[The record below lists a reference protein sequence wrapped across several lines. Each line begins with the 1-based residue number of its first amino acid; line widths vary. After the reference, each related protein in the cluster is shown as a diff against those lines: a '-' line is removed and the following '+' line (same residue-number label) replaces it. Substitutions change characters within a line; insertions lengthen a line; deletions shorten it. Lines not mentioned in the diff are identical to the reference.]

1 MRAARLACG
10 AARLFEGRGRG
21 TLEGSRKQNCLRA
34 FFFLF
39 LGVCC
44 FVTAFFF
51 FFYFFFLALLD
62 IGLYLRHTN
71 VAHFCQVTV
80 NCCRFHSV
88 SLFLVF
94 SLHVH
99 TYLLLPQPLLPFFP
113 PLCKLRPLVLRVRGR
128 ESRAGTLPPPPPFSR
143 VFITCGN
150 RIATGLVFLCVWNVH
165 SGI

>member
-128 ESRAGTLPPPPPFSR
+128 ESRAGTLPPPPVFS
-143 VFITCGN
+143 
-150 RIATGLVFLCVWNVH
+150 CVYYMWQSYCHWPCFFVCLECT
-165 SGI
+165 